1 MGIGAITRY
10 IDIPQVVLYTFW
22 IFFFGL
28 IYYLR
33 REDKREGYP
42 LESERSGK
50 ITVQGFPAMPPRKV
64 FKLRSGASLEVPSGR
79 IDARELKLGA
89 SAAWPGAPLQPS
101 GNPMVD
107 GVGPA
112 SYVDRENV
120 PDLTAE
126 GEAKIV
132 PLRVAPDFS
141 VAPGD
146 PDPRGM
152 AVIGADGKVAGLV
165 REIWV
170 DRTEPQVRYLEVALP
185 ESAAATTVLLPIAFT
200 RINSRRRHVNVVSIL
215 AQQFAMVP
223 RIASPDT
230 ITLRE
235 EDRISA
241 YYGGGHLYA
250 EPARL
255 GPIV

>member
-50 ITVQGFPAMPPRKV
+50 ISVQGFPAMPPSKV
-64 FKLRSGASLEVPSGR
+64 FKLRGGATREVPAAR
-79 IDARELKLGA
+79 ETRELKLEA
-89 SAAWPGAPLQPS
+89 SAAWLGAPLYPS
-101 GNPMVD
+101 GNPMAD

-132 PLRVAPDFS
+132 PLRVAKDFS
-141 VAPGD
+141 VAEED

-152 AVIGADGKVAGLV
+152 PVLAADGKIAGIV

-170 DRTEPQVRYLEVALP
+170 DRTEPQIRYLEMALASP
-185 ESAAATTVLLPIAFT
+185 TAPATVLLPIAFA
-200 RINSRRRHVNVVSIL
+200 RVNGRRMQVKVSAIL
-215 AQQFAMVP
+215 AHQFAQVP
-223 RIASPDT
+223 RIASADT

-250 EPARL
+250 EPSRI
-255 GPIV
+255 GPLV

>member
-1 MGIGAITRY
+1 
-10 IDIPQVVLYTFW
+10 V
-22 IFFFGL
+22 
-28 IYYLR
+28 
-33 REDKREGYP
+33 
-42 LESERSGK
+42 
-50 ITVQGFPAMPPRKV
+50 PPPKV
-64 FKLRSGASLEVPSGR
+64 FKLRGGATHEVPGP
-79 IDARELKLGA
+79 IDARELKLGP

-112 SYVDRENV
+112 SYVERENV

-132 PLRVAPDFS
+132 PLRVAKDFS

-152 AVIGADGKVAGLV
+152 AVIAADGKIAGIV

-170 DRTEPQVRYLEVALP
+170 DRTEPQIRYLEVTLP
-185 ESAAATTVLLPIAFT
+185 EAGAATTVLLPIAFT
-200 RINSRRRHVNVVSIL
+200 RINPRRRQVNVVSIL
-215 AQQFAMVP
+215 AQQFALVP
-223 RIASPDT
+223 RTAAPDT
-230 ITLRE
+230 VTLRE

-250 EPARL
+250 EPERL